1 MDNTHFPPEMGGF
14 IGDKTFLEVFEGSPK
29 IIEFVDSLW
38 QSDKTTGL
46 FKLFFVYVKNQ
57 LAVPDLRAEHEK
69 RCYAFVKTQKEL
81 PSYMKKYE
89 MNTINT
95 L

>member
-1 MDNTHFPPEMGGF
+1 MDDTHFPPEMGGY
-14 IGDKTFLEVFEGSPK
+14 IGNKTFLEVFEGCPK

-57 LAVPDLRAEHEK
+57 LAVPDLRAAHEK
-69 RCYAFVKTQKEL
+69 RCYAFVKTEKEL
-81 PSYMKKYE
+81 PTYMKKYIRNII
-89 MNTINT
+89 NTI
-95 L
+95 